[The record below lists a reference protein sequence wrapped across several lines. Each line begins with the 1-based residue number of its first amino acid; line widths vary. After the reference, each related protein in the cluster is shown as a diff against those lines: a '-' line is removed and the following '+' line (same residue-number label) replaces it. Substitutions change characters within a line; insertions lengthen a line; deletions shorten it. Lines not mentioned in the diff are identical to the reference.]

1 MAFPDD
7 ILPSTPWSSIPKPS
21 ATDMNSNI
29 TAPLNAIRAA
39 MHSPPDQVLSFIPSG
54 NLDTSASTTATWFT
68 VGALSVPSWATIGYV
83 DLTMEGP
90 FDTVSTNNCT
100 WQIKI
105 GSIGGAV
112 NRRLFVPVAANGRAP
127 SINRK
132 DAVTGLT
139 PSSTPNLIV
148 AASFVSGSVARVD
161 TQSTITA
168 HVWWGA

>member
-7 ILPSTPWSSIPKPS
+7 VLTNPWGSPTKPD
-21 ATDMNSNI
+21 ATDLYNRT
-29 TAPLNAIRAA
+29 TANLNLVRTAL
-39 MHSPPDQVLSFIPSG
+39 HSRPDQILSFIPSG

-68 VGALSVPSWATIGYV
+68 VGALSVPSWATSANVSLCI
-83 DLTMEGP
+83 EGP

-100 WQIKI
+100 WQIKV
-105 GSIGGAV
+105 GSIGGAI

-127 SINRK
+127 CISRW
-132 DAVTGLT
+132 DQVTGLT
-139 PSSTPNLIV
+139 PSSTPNLSV

-168 HVWWGA
+168 YVWWGA